1 MSAKEE
7 VALQAVPNS
16 IKYGAAGLLV
26 LLIVSI
32 LWFTSSSDD
41 EESQAQAQSL
51 FKIESPVQNLDS
63 EIPVGEPVNPLEKIN
78 QTDNLSN
85 ETPSPYTNLNKQ
97 NELKLSQLE
106 EQLQQL
112 SSENNRRQQ
121 GQDQL
126 HKDLQAQ
133 LTAQSIKIQQLQD
146 HLKARQLAAAASTKK
161 KPVKRYKKILP
172 PFTLVSIDQWGNDLY
187 AVVRSQGQLHELTQ
201 GQKVNGWYVDSFDR
215 PRQSVSFKNKAGT
228 RRELFIKS

>member
-1 MSAKEE
+1 MNAKED
-7 VALQAVPNS
+7 VILQPVPNS
-16 IKYGAAGLLV
+16 IKYGSVGLLV
-26 LLIVSI
+26 LLIGYI

-51 FKIESPVQNLDS
+51 FEIESPVQNLDA
-63 EIPVGEPVNPLEKIN
+63 EIPVGEPVKPLEKIN
-78 QTDNLSN
+78 QTDSLSN

-97 NELKLSQLE
+97 NEEKLSHLE
-106 EQLQQL
+106 EQLLQL
-112 SSENNRRQQ
+112 LSENNSRQQ
-121 GQDQL
+121 EQDLL

-146 HLKARQLAAAASTKK
+146 NLKTRQLAAASTKK

-187 AVVRSQGQLHELTQ
+187 AVVRSQGQLRELTQ
-201 GQKVNGWYVDSFDR
+201 GQTVNGWYVDSFDR
-215 PRQSVSFKNKAGT
+215 TRNAVSFKNKAGT

>member
-1 MSAKEE
+1 MSAKE
-7 VALQAVPNS
+7 VALQQVPNS

-26 LLIVSI
+26 LLIGSI

-51 FKIESPVQNLDS
+51 FEIESSVQNLDA
-63 EIPVGEPVNPLEKIN
+63 EIPVGEPVKPLEMIN
-78 QTDNLSN
+78 QTASLSDEIPPPYANLI
-85 ETPSPYTNLNKQ
+85 KQ
-97 NELKLSQLE
+97 SELKLSQLE

-112 SSENNRRQQ
+112 SSENNNRQQ
-121 GQDQL
+121 DQDQL

-146 HLKARQLAAAASTKK
+146 NLKARQLAAASTKN
-161 KPVKRYKKILP
+161 KPVKRYKKIHP

-187 AVVRSQGQLHELTQ
+187 AVVRLQGQLHELTQ
-201 GQKVNGWYVDSFDR
+201 GQTVNGWYVDSFDR
-215 PRQSVSFKNKAGT
+215 TRNAVSFKNKAGT